1 MSKMSSKYMNI
12 EQLIRLLQTI
22 KNGDEKD
29 NVIVRVACDEEWNTI
44 FNKLD
49 IVKNED
55 TGEYIIFGLSGTEQE
70 QDF

>member
-1 MSKMSSKYMNI
+1 MNI

>member
-44 FNKLD
+44 FNKFD